1 MAFRIQNKYPIDT
14 KARVAVGV
22 SIPFNAPGVFNLTY
36 QTQDQIKSNLINYF
50 MTNRGER
57 YMNPTFGGNLR
68 ATIFEQI
75 SQNNIENLKQILS
88 ADLKKY
94 FPNITINSLDVY
106 GTGDLNQLQVMLNYS
121 VINFG
126 ITETLQI
133 NL

>member
-1 MAFRIQNKYPIDT
+1 
-14 KARVAVGV
+14 
-22 SIPFNAPGVFNLTY
+22 
-36 QTQDQIKSNLINYF
+36 

-57 YMNPTFGGNLR
+57 YMNPNFGGNLR

-94 FPNITINSLDVY
+94 FPNITINSLDIY
-106 GTGDLNQLQVMLNYS
+106 GTEDLNQLQVILNYS